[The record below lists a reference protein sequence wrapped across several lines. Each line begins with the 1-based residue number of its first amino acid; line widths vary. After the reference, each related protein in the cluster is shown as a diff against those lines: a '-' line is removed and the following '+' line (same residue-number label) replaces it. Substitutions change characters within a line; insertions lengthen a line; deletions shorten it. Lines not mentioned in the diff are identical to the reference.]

1 MRLSAFLVLI
11 AAVVLGLVGAFVWIR
26 SHPAADYAVQE
37 FFLGARFSK
46 YDALVAQAADRHG
59 VSPSLVKAV
68 VWRESRFQPSKSGA
82 HGERGLMQVTEP
94 AATDWVRAEN
104 IQVFVPAD
112 LFDPKTNIDVGT
124 WYLAR
129 ALRHW
134 SGKDDPVPFA
144 LAEYNAGRTR
154 VKRWERDSSDAG
166 EPTAEGLR
174 AAMDFPATR
183 QYISSILE
191 RYRAYLARG
200 EFGENPSSPPI
211 KNPEMSADAN
221 SR

>member
-1 MRLSAFLVLI
+1 MRPPAVPVLV
-11 AAVVLGLVGAFVWIR
+11 AAAVLGLAGAAAWIR
-26 SHPAADYAVQE
+26 NQPAAEYAVQE
-37 FFLGARFSK
+37 FFLRFRYSK
-46 YDALVAQAADRHG
+46 YDGLIAQAAARHG

-82 HGERGLMQVTEP
+82 HGERGLMQVTGP
-94 AATDWVRAEN
+94 AATDWARAEN
-104 IQVFVPAD
+104 IQVFAPGD
-112 LFDPKTNIDVGT
+112 LLDPKTNLDAGT

-154 VKRWERDSSDAG
+154 VKRWERDSNEIG

-174 AAMDFPATR
+174 GAVDFPSTR

-191 RYRAYLARG
+191 RHRAYLARG
-200 EFGENPSSPPI
+200 EFGENPSSPAL
-211 KNPEMSADAN
+211 KKAAGN
-221 SR
+221 

>member
-1 MRLSAFLVLI
+1 VRFTAFLVLI
-11 AAVVLGLVGAFVWIR
+11 AAVVVGLVGAIVWIR
-26 SHPAADYAVQE
+26 SNPAADYAVQE
-37 FFLGARFSK
+37 FFLGSRFSK
-46 YDALVAQAADRHG
+46 YDALIAQAADRNG

-68 VWRESRFQPSKSGA
+68 VWRESRFQPEKSGA

-104 IQVFVPAD
+104 IQVFVPTD

-134 SGKDDPVPFA
+134 SEKDDPVPFA

-154 VKRWERDSSDAG
+154 VKRWERDSSEVGD
-166 EPTAEGLR
+166 PTAEGLR
-174 AAMDFPATR
+174 EAMDFPTTR
-183 QYISSILE
+183 HYISTILE

-200 EFGENPSSPPI
+200 EFGENSSSPAIRPSP
-211 KNPEMSADAN
+211 NPD
-221 SR
+221 